1 MSNITNKIT
10 VGDLL
15 SSRQEDVEKAHTAIR
30 LAESYPVKGGD
41 IVPKKGG
48 GWFES
53 LRNKNTP
60 TEIGA
65 K

>member
-1 MSNITNKIT
+1 MADITNKIT
-10 VGDLL
+10 AEDLL
-15 SSRQEDVEKAHTAIR
+15 NSKREDVERAHTAIE
-30 LAESYPVKGGD
+30 LAESFPVKGGD

-53 LRNKNTP
+53 LRHKNTP
-60 TEIGA
+60 AEIGA